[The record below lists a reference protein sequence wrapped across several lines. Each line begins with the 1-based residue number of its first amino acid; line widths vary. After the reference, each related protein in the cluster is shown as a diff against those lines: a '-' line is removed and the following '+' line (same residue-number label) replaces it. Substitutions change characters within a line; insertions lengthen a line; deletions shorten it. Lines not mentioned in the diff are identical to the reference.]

1 MNKFALLVG
10 NDINNISAGIS
21 WSDLLHN
28 IKQKYKVS
36 SLENGQKPFP
46 MLYEE
51 IFLNAIREK
60 HINERGLKT
69 YISDCVS
76 QINQNEIHQLIRD
89 LSIENII
96 TTNYEF
102 SLEGEIATANT
113 GLIRETTYSV
123 FRKHQIGNTSYWHI
137 HGDCLNPSSINL
149 GYEHYCGQLQKM
161 RDYVVN
167 GTNYN
172 SQTVYKAA
180 LIKRLSR
187 KKDTKLQSWID
198 LFFTQDIHIL
208 GLSLDFVEIDLW
220 WLLTYRARNKYYRRS
235 AFIENQLFY
244 YTTKKWYAL
253 SKDKMQLLQA
263 NDVEIVIIDETNK
276 TKYYKK
282 VLASIKNRY
291 KLPSK
296 ILS

>member
-1 MNKFALLVG
+1 MTMKKLTLLVG
-10 NDINNISAGIS
+10 NDINNISPGIS

-28 IKQKYKVS
+28 IKKKYKVS

-51 IFLNAIREK
+51 IFLHAIKEK
-60 HINERGLKT
+60 HINERELKT
-69 YISDCVS
+69 YIADCVS

-89 LSIENII
+89 FPTENII

-102 SLEGEIATANT
+102 SLEGKITTTNT
-113 GLIRETTYSV
+113 GLIRETTYSI
-123 FRKHQIGNTSYWHI
+123 FRKHENENKNYWHI

-167 GTNYN
+167 GTNY
-172 SQTVYKAA
+172 SSETVYKHA
-180 LIKRLSR
+180 LIKRLSQN
-187 KKDTKLQSWID
+187 KDTKLQSWID

-220 WLLTYRARNKYYRRS
+220 WLLTYRARHKYYRRS
-235 AFIENQLFY
+235 SFIKNQLFY
-244 YTTKKWYAL
+244 YTTKKWYGL

-263 NDVEIVIIDETNK
+263 NDVEIIVIDESDK
-276 TKYYKK
+276 TRYYKK
-282 VLASIKNRY
+282 VLNAIK
-291 KLPSK
+291 K
-296 ILS
+296 I

>member
-1 MNKFALLVG
+1 MTKFTLFVG
-10 NDINNISAGIS
+10 NDINNISPGIS

-28 IKQKYKVS
+28 IKSKYNVS

-51 IFLNAIREK
+51 IFLNAIKEK
-60 HINERGLKT
+60 HINERELKS

-89 LSIENII
+89 VPTENII

-102 SLEGEIATANT
+102 SLEGKAATTNT

-123 FRKHQIGNTSYWHI
+123 FRRHESDNKAYWHI

-167 GTNYN
+167 GTNY
-172 SQTVYKAA
+172 SSETVYRAP
-180 LIKRLSR
+180 LMKRLSQQ
-187 KKDTKLQSWID
+187 KDTKLQSWID
-198 LFFTQDIHIL
+198 LFFTQDIHIF

-220 WLLTYRARNKYYRRS
+220 WLLTYRARNKYYKRS
-235 AFIENQLFY
+235 SFIVNQLFY
-244 YTTKKWYAL
+244 YTTKKWHEL

-263 NDVEIVIIDETNK
+263 NDVEIVVIDEANK

-282 VLASIKNRY
+282 VLTTIKKRY
-291 KLPSK
+291 Q
-296 ILS
+296 LSNEV